1 MGTTTSPGLRPAYAA
16 ARARL
21 GLVAALFALAAVGWL
36 WTAREM
42 RGMDAGPWTGLGGL
56 GWFLGI
62 WVVMMAAM
70 MLPSVAPT
78 VSLYT
83 RISKER
89 SSLSPWLFTTGYLL
103 TWTTAGLA
111 AYVLDLV
118 ATSLLDG
125 RLAW

>member
-21 GLVAALFALAAVGWL
+21 GLVAALFALAAIGWV

-42 RGMDAGPWTGLGGL
+42 RGMDAGPWTGLGSL
-56 GWFLGI
+56 GWFLGL

-83 RISKER
+83 RITKER
-89 SSLSPWLFTTGYLL
+89 SPRRHGCSPR
-103 TWTTAGLA
+103 
-111 AYVLDLV
+111 
-118 ATSLLDG
+118 ATC
-125 RLAW
+125 